1 MKFPIIPQRNEAN
14 FTGGLISLVV
24 NYFFHFQIKLKSK
37 KMATKMYLD
46 NEIDWNKFSTMYY
59 RI

>member
-14 FTGGLISLVV
+14 FGLISLVV

-37 KMATKMYLD
+37 KMATKMCLD

-59 RI
+59 CI